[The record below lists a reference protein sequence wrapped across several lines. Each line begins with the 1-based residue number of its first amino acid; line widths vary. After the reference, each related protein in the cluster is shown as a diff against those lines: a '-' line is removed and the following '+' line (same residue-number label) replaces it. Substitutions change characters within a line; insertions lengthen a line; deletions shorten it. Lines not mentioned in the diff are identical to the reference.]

1 MDLFMQILGATL
13 IVIGLVGLFTVVGMM
28 IYPMCRDFWSQNF
41 GKGPV
46 NPMRGGI
53 NPSIMLIALF
63 ALIALGV
70 SILVLLSNVPADQ
83 LTPAQENLIT
93 SVDWMVKVSV
103 GAILGLGGYHLTTL
117 ARGKGE

>member
-1 MDLFMQILGATL
+1 MGLFMPILGATL
-13 IVIGLVGLFTVVGMM
+13 IVIGFAILFIVVGMM
-28 IYPMCRDFWSQNF
+28 IYPMCRDFWAQNF

-70 SILVLLSNVPADQ
+70 SILVLLSNVPADR
-83 LTPAQENLIT
+83 LTPAHETLIT
-93 SVDWMVKVSV
+93 IGDGMIKMSI

-117 ARGKGE
+117 ERGKSD

>member
-1 MDLFMQILGATL
+1 MDLAQILGLTL
-13 IVIGLVGLFTVVGMM
+13 IVIGFVGLFTVVGMM
-28 IYPMCRDFWSQNF
+28 LY
-41 GKGPV
+41 
-46 NPMRGGI
+46 PMRGGI
-53 NPSIMLIALF
+53 TPSSMLIVLF

-93 SVDWMVKVSV
+93 SVDWMIKVSV